1 MDFCSELFVGT
12 CVEENVLHIT
22 KLPQG
27 RVWYPT
33 AYILMKKMSSI
44 YNGWAVLFENLNGMG
59 VPLNHS
65 FQY

>member
-1 MDFCSELFVGT
+1 MYYILLSYLKAEFD
-12 CVEENVLHIT
+12 
-22 KLPQG
+22 
-27 RVWYPT
+27 PT

-65 FQY
+65 FQYLGTAHF